1 MKTWNRER
9 FKTRDRLLEYDTS
22 IMPLTPIA
30 GASMPMI
37 YPWENASL
45 AILSHQIFKLAQASG
60 YTGSEE
66 LLFEKFNGSH
76 IHTYDK
82 LIMFPSIGIIGDLYL
97 DLETGILYYYIS
109 TSQSVDTEKIAIVG
123 GAIVGYS
130 IVGDVTETHLYLPVR
145 ALPIENL
152 IYDCGDAAEYID

>member
-9 FKTRDRLLEYDTS
+9 FRTRDRLLEYDTS
-22 IMPLTPIA
+22 IMPLTPTA

-60 YTGSEE
+60 YTGPEE
-66 LLFEKFNGSH
+66 LLFEKFNGGS
-76 IHTYDK
+76 IYKYDTFND
-82 LIMFPSIGIIGDLYL
+82 FPAIGTAGNLYM
-97 DLETGILYYYIS
+97 DISTGIVYYYIS
-109 TSQSVDTEKIAIVG
+109 TSQLVDAEKIAIVG

-130 IVGDVTETHLYLPVR
+130 IVGDVTETHLYLPIR
-145 ALPIENL
+145 ALPLEN
-152 IYDCGDAAEYID
+152 IIFNSGDAAEYID

>member
-9 FKTRDRLLEYDTS
+9 FRTRDRLLEYDTS
-22 IMPLTPIA
+22 IMPLIPTA
-30 GASMPMI
+30 GASMSMI

-60 YTGSEE
+60 YTGPEE

-76 IHTYDK
+76 IHKYDK

-130 IVGDVTETHLYLPVR
+130 IVGDVTETHLYLPIR

>member
-22 IMPLTPIA
+22 IMPLTPTA

-45 AILSHQIFKLAQASG
+45 AILSHQIFKLAQTNG
-60 YTGSEE
+60 YTGPEE
-66 LLFEKFNGSH
+66 LLFEKFNGGSVYK
-76 IHTYDK
+76 YDT
-82 LIMFPSIGIIGDLYL
+82 LNNFPAIGAVGNLYIDISTGII
-97 DLETGILYYYIS
+97 YYYIS
-109 TSQSVDTEKIAIVG
+109 TTQQVNAEKIAIVG

-130 IVGDVTETHLYLPVR
+130 VVGDITETHLYLPIR

-152 IYDCGDAAEYID
+152 IYDCSDAAEYID